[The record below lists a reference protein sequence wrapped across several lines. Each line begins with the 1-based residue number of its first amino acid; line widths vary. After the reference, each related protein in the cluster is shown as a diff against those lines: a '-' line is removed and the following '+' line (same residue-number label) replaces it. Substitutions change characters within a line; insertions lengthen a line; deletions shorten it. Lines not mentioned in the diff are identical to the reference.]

1 MRTAVRGAM
10 HHASCSASS
19 SHAPEAPNG
28 GIWALRN
35 VAVYMQKTRARSAK
49 AVSKRC
55 VALMQLVAW
64 INVRKLQ
71 PDLMGSI
78 CKGTQYFYNSTW
90 PGLKQSLAQ
99 PVQRVRAR
107 ARHVGHGNP

>member
-10 HHASCSASS
+10 HHASCSTGS

-55 VALMQLVAW
+55 VALVQLAAW

-71 PDLMGSI
+71 PDLGAQSARVP
-78 CKGTQYFYNSTW
+78 STFITP
-90 PGLKQSLAQ
+90 PGLVLNKA
-99 PVQRVRAR
+99 
-107 ARHVGHGNP
+107 